1 MQLTVGIGLLGCGTV
16 GAMVAERLQHERD
29 TIERRSGVRYELCAI
44 AIRDPRKLR
53 PRSLDARLFTQDVC
67 SVIDDPRVDLVV
79 EMIGGAVDATEPV
92 ERALYRGRHVVTANK
107 ELLATQGPR
116 LTALAQSRRASLRF
130 EAAVAGAIPIL
141 GALGDGLAGDRVCG
155 VAGVFNGTCTSILS
169 AMEEGRSF
177 NEALHRAQALGYA
190 EADPANDLD
199 GSDAAHKLA
208 LIIQQAFGLA
218 VISPRIRR
226 TGIGAVSQRDV
237 ARARLLG
244 SRIRLVAATFRTP
257 RGVVAEVAPALVAED
272 HDFARTAGPEN
283 AIHVTTQ
290 HAGRLALRGTG
301 AGGRATSSAVIA
313 DVVAVLRALG
323 EGHGAA
329 PHNALRELEPA
340 IDVEPFF
347 ASLPRDPE
355 LPAYAVWD
363 ERAVSESASP
373 LYASA

>member
-16 GAMVAERLQHERD
+16 GAVVAERLQLERD
-29 TIERRSGVRYELCAI
+29 AIERRSGVRYELCAI
-44 AIRDPRKLR
+44 AVRDARKPRPKR
-53 PRSLDARLFTQDVC
+53 LDARLFTQDIC
-67 SVIDDPRVDLVV
+67 SVIDDPRVDLIV
-79 EMIGGAVDATEPV
+79 ETIGGTVDATEPV

-116 LTALAQSRRASLRF
+116 LTALARSRRVSLRF
-130 EAAVAGAIPIL
+130 EAAVAGAIPVL
-141 GALGDGLAGDRVCG
+141 GALGDGLAGDEVCG
-155 VAGVFNGTCTSILS
+155 VAGVFNGTSTSILS

-177 NEALHRAQALGYA
+177 NEALRRAQALGYA
-190 EADPANDLD
+190 ETDPASDLD

-208 LIIQQAFGLA
+208 IVTQQAFGLA
-218 VISPRIRR
+218 VISQRIRR
-226 TGIGAVSQRDV
+226 SGIATVSQRDV

-257 RGVVAEVAPALVAED
+257 RGVVAEVAPALVRED
-272 HDFARTAGPEN
+272 HDFARTTGPEN

-290 HAGRLALRGTG
+290 NAGRLALRGAG
-301 AGGRATSSAVIA
+301 AGGRATSSAVIG

-323 EGHGAA
+323 EGRSAA
-329 PHNALRELEPA
+329 AQNALRELEPA

-347 ASLPRDPE
+347 AGLPRDPE